1 MSKSESEISREIQD
15 YLKAEDFTYWRNQSG
30 RVKVNGGY
38 MHLGINGLSDLTVML
53 QGKHLYIEVKT
64 LIGKQREAQE
74 GFEATCKA
82 NGHYYLLAR
91 SVTDVRRKLKE
102 LGEV

>member
-1 MSKSESEISREIQD
+1 MIEEIKSFLDLEDYCYWENFSTED
-15 YLKAEDFTYWRNQSG
+15 YL
-30 RVKVNGGY
+30 
-38 MHLGINGLSDLTVML
+38 GIGLPRFTVML